1 MVRRLVVV
9 GGGISGLAAAWSA
22 QQAAGRVPGGL
33 EVVVLERAAAVGGKA
48 RSVRSGAWLVECGP
62 SGFPGGCPEM
72 QRLIAGA
79 GMSGAMIPAA
89 PASARRFI
97 FTRGRMREVKANPVA
112 LVRSG
117 ILSARG
123 GARMLAEMFIGS
135 RQGDAEESVW
145 EFACRRFG
153 AEVAEQIVAPLT
165 LGVFAGDAR
174 RLSLSA
180 AFPRMA
186 TLEHEHGSLIRA
198 VIGGR
203 GRMSPGALTSF
214 REGMQ
219 SLPQALASR
228 GGFTVRCGAEARA
241 LERRG
246 ERWAIAVAG
255 DADSIVADAVVFAAE
270 PWATAELLRSCI
282 PIAAAQLDAIPCPA
296 VAVVALGFG
305 PDALARVPR
314 GFGVLVARGEGFRML
329 GNLWEAHVYPG
340 RSPDGHLLVR
350 AIFGGAA
357 DPGVGSLGTA
367 ELAALTRAEIA
378 RLYGI
383 TGEPVFEHVERV
395 PKAIPQYEI
404 GHRDRVAA
412 VERALAAL
420 PGVDITG
427 FGLRG
432 VAFADAAADGVRT
445 GERIIEQMHR

>member
-1 MVRRLVVV
+1 
-9 GGGISGLAAAWSA
+9 
-22 QQAAGRVPGGL
+22 
-33 EVVVLERAAAVGGKA
+33 
-48 RSVRSGAWLVECGP
+48 
-62 SGFPGGCPEM
+62 
-72 QRLIAGA
+72 
-79 GMSGAMIPAA
+79 
-89 PASARRFI
+89 
-97 FTRGRMREVKANPVA
+97 
-112 LVRSG
+112 
-117 ILSARG
+117 
-123 GARMLAEMFIGS
+123 
-135 RQGDAEESVW
+135 
-145 EFACRRFG
+145 
-153 AEVAEQIVAPLT
+153 
-165 LGVFAGDAR
+165 
-174 RLSLSA
+174 
-180 AFPRMA
+180 
-186 TLEHEHGSLIRA
+186 
-198 VIGGR
+198 
-203 GRMSPGALTSF
+203 MSPGALTSF

-246 ERWAIAVAG
+246 ERWAIAVVG
-255 DADSIVADAVVFAAE
+255 DADPIVADAVVFAAE
-270 PWATAELLRSCI
+270 PWATAELLRSHI

-350 AIFGGAA
+350 AIYGGAV
-357 DPGVGSLGTA
+357 DPGAGSLGTA
-367 ELAALTRAEIA
+367 ELAALARAEIA